1 MYEHVEMVWWE
12 NMMKWAFWPVHRSI
26 GAQFPVP
33 LVEYNDFGWGSSLA
47 GGERNPKSW
56 PTESDSL
63 SKSICFE
70 AEVCLPLL
78 IEFVKAGWIVVECVQ
93 AIGLISTNDGFAIE
107 PTAWI

>member
-1 MYEHVEMVWWE
+1 MVREHDEVGILASTPQYRSSVSGTSGRVQR
-12 NMMKWAFWPVHRSI
+12 FWL
-26 GAQFPVP
+26 G
-33 LVEYNDFGWGSSLA
+33 LKSS
-47 GGERNPKSW
+47 RRWNPKSW

-78 IEFVKAGWIVVECVQ
+78 IEFVKAGWIGVVECVQ

-107 PTAWI
+107 PTA